1 MRPIQK
7 LPESTR
13 LSGNFILNRNAC
25 LKAARVRLLLAL
37 LALMH
42 SPHGV
47 QRSRNA
53 QRGIATDNRADHH
66 RQCKALYRADAVN
79 RRNNVD
85 DKQRHEGGQRCQNR
99 TRHCLI
105 EALVDDSRQ
114 CIRTLRRG
122 ELAVLTNTVVN
133 DDGIVQRVAEDCQD
147 NSDENIVEAIRRIKE
162 ALAKLK

>member
-1 MRPIQK
+1 
-7 LPESTR
+7 
-13 LSGNFILNRNAC
+13 
-25 LKAARVRLLLAL
+25 
-37 LALMH
+37 MH

-85 DKQRHEGGQRCQNR
+85 DKQRHESGQRCQNR

-114 CIRTLRRG
+114 CIRAFRRG

-147 NSDENIVEAIRRIKE
+147 NSDENIVEAMRRIKE
-162 ALAKLK
+162 ALAELK